1 MPVAALCPLR
11 NGLTGAVEQ
20 SVDVSCPAGRVLL
33 EALWRGLPRGSSPD
47 GGSCTAAQT
56 ANWLLE
62 EGDMNAIPPVRRKLL
77 GAALRRYRENVG
89 YTIEDAARLLECD
102 RSKVSRIETGQ
113 RGVRLRELRELLAEY
128 GADEGESRAL
138 QAIADPPRTGWWQEY
153 AGVLP
158 ESFRD
163 YLILEAAATQVLVYD
178 CQQVPALL
186 QTEDY
191 ARAVACADP
200 AVPAAAPDQIVQA
213 VLARQQAILAGDR
226 PEVTVIIGEGAL
238 RQQAGG
244 AALMRAQ
251 LGRLAAFSGNSA
263 QVTIQVLPFAADV
276 HAGIGTGPAA
286 VLGFGQ
292 AAGLGAVY
300 LASLSGGV
308 FLDGPDDVAC
318 YVQTFMRLQVSAL
331 SRAET
336 ARLLWQLARA

>member
-1 MPVAALCPLR
+1 
-11 NGLTGAVEQ
+11 
-20 SVDVSCPAGRVLL
+20 
-33 EALWRGLPRGSSPD
+33 
-47 GGSCTAAQT
+47 
-56 ANWLLE
+56 
-62 EGDMNAIPPVRRKLL
+62 MNAIPPVRRKLL

-113 RGVRLRELRELLAEY
+113 RGIRLRELRELLAEY

-138 QAIADPPRTGWWQEY
+138 QAIADPRGWWQEY

-191 ARAVACADP
+191 ARALACADP
-200 AVPAAAPDQIVQA
+200 AAAQDQIVQA

-226 PEVTVIIGEGAL
+226 PEVMVVIGEGAL

-251 LGRLAAFSGNSA
+251 LGRLAAFSENSA
-263 QVTIQVLPFAADV
+263 QVTIQVLPFAAGM

-292 AAGLGAVY
+292 AAGLGVVY

-308 FLDGPDDVAC
+308 FLDGPDDVAH
-318 YVQTFMRLQVSAL
+318 YAQTFMRLQVSAL
-331 SRAET
+331 SPAET
-336 ARLLWQLARA
+336 SRLLSQLARA